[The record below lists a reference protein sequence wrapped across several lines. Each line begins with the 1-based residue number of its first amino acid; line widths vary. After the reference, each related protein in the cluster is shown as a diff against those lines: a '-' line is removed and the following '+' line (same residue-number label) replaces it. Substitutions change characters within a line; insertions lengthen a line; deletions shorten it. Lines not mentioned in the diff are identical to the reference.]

1 MEAQM
6 KLTRYIGFIIIL
18 LVVLVILVLLGNSLA
33 HIFPFLN
40 ALMMIAI
47 PLVLGLFL
55 SHHFKLDLGLFGV
68 GAVTFIG
75 SQIFHIPF
83 NQWLLNPFL
92 EWLNLQPEPGSLD
105 LAVAGFFLG
114 LSAGVFEETAR
125 YIVLRRWL
133 PQARTW
139 EEGLMFGAGHGGIEA
154 IIFGLLAMWGF
165 LQVAAFQNLSPEAL
179 SAVLGPEKA
188 EVLYIY
194 LVSFGDM
201 PWYYYLLGA
210 LERVSAL
217 CIHLGA
223 TLLVLQAF
231 IRRNIGWYFIAV
243 LWHTAVD
250 AFAVYGVQ
258 TWNVY
263 LVEGIVFLFGLC
275 SLGIVF
281 ALRRQ
286 TQTVNGGA
294 QEINLQILPPQAL
307 LEEPQEITQEK
318 LDDSRYE

>member
-1 MEAQM
+1 M
-6 KLTRYIGFIIIL
+6 KFPRFIGFIIL
-18 LVVLVILVLLGNSLA
+18 LLVILVLLIFLGNNLTP
-33 HIFPFLN
+33 IFPFLN
-40 ALMMIAI
+40 AILMIGI

-55 SHHFKLDLGLFGV
+55 SHKFKLDLGLFGV
-68 GAVTFIG
+68 GAITFIG
-75 SQIFHIPF
+75 SQVFHIPF

-133 PQARTW
+133 PWARTW

-165 LQVAAFQNLSPEAL
+165 LQVATFQNLNPEAL
-179 SAVLGPEKA
+179 STVLGPEKA
-188 EVLYIY
+188 EVLQTY
-194 LVSFGDM
+194 LMSLGGM
-201 PWYYYLLGA
+201 PWYYNLLGA

-217 CIHLGA
+217 CVHLGA

-231 IRRNIGWYFIAV
+231 TRKNIGWYFLAV

-281 ALRRQ
+281 AIRRR
-286 TQTVNGGA
+286 TQIVDGGA
-294 QEINLQILPPQAL
+294 QEINLPILPAQTL

-318 LDDSRYE
+318 LNESRYE

>member
-1 MEAQM
+1 M
-6 KLTRYIGFIIIL
+6 KLQRYIVIIFLL
-18 LVVLVILVLLGNSLA
+18 LVLVLLVLMGKNLTP
-33 HIFPFLN
+33 IFPFLN
-40 ALMMIAI
+40 AILMIGI
-47 PLVLGLFL
+47 PLVLGLVL
-55 SHHFKLDLGLFGV
+55 SYHFKLDLNLFGV
-68 GAVTFIG
+68 GALTFIG
-75 SQIFHIPF
+75 SQVFHIPF
-83 NQWLLNPFL
+83 NQWLLNPL
-92 EWLNLQPEPGSLD
+92 MEWLNLQPKPGSLD

-114 LSAGVFEETAR
+114 LSAGIFEETAR
-125 YIVLRRWL
+125 YLVLRRWL

-165 LQVAAFQNLSPEAL
+165 LQIATFQDLSPEAL
-179 SAVLGPEKA
+179 STVLGPEKA
-188 EVLYIY
+188 EVLQTY
-194 LVSFGDM
+194 LMSLGDI
-201 PWYYYLLGA
+201 PWYYNLLGA

-223 TLLVLQAF
+223 TVLVLQAF
-231 IRRNIGWYFIAV
+231 TRRNIGWYFLAI

-263 LVEGIVFLFGLC
+263 VVEGIVFLFGLC

-281 ALRRQ
+281 ALRRK
-286 TQTVNGGA
+286 TQTEDGEI
-294 QEINLQILPPQAL
+294 QEIKSQIIPPQTVL
-307 LEEPQEITQEK
+307 HKEPGEITQEK

>member
-1 MEAQM
+1 MRFQ
-6 KLTRYIGFIIIL
+6 RYTGLIIIL
-18 LVVLVILVLLGNSLA
+18 LVVLILLIFLGNNLA
-33 HIFPFLN
+33 SIFPFLN
-40 ALMMIAI
+40 AILMIGI
-47 PLVLGLFL
+47 PLVLGLVL
-55 SHHFKLDLGLFGV
+55 SRHFKLDLGLFGV
-68 GAVTFIG
+68 GAMTFIG

-92 EWLNLQPEPGSLD
+92 ERLNLQPEPGSLD

-114 LSAGVFEETAR
+114 LSAGIFEETAR

-165 LQVAAFQNLSPEAL
+165 LQLAAFQDLSPETL

-188 EVLYIY
+188 EVLQTY
-194 LVSFGDM
+194 LLSFGEL
-201 PWYYYLLGA
+201 PWYYNLLGA

-231 IRRNIGWYFIAV
+231 TRKNIGWYFLAV

-258 TWNVY
+258 TWSVY
-263 LVEGIVFLFGLC
+263 LVEGGVFLFGLC

-281 ALRRQ
+281 ALKRQ
-286 TQTVNGGA
+286 TQAIAGKTHETES
-294 QEINLQILPPQAL
+294 QTLLPQSLFVKP
-307 LEEPQEITQEK
+307 EEITEDK
-318 LDDSRYE
+318 LDESRYE

>member
-1 MEAQM
+1 M
-6 KLTRYIGFIIIL
+6 KFQRYTGFIIIL
-18 LVVLVILVLLGNSLA
+18 LVVLVLLIFLGNNLA
-33 HIFPFLN
+33 SIFPFLN
-40 ALMMIAI
+40 AILMIGI
-47 PLVLGLFL
+47 PLVLGLVL
-55 SHHFKLDLGLFGV
+55 SRHFKLDLGLFGV
-68 GAVTFIG
+68 GAMTFIG

-92 EWLNLQPEPGSLD
+92 EQLNLQPEPGSLD

-114 LSAGVFEETAR
+114 LSAGIFEETAR

-165 LQVAAFQNLSPEAL
+165 LQLAAFQDLSPETL

-188 EVLYIY
+188 EVLQTY
-194 LVSFGDM
+194 LLSFGEL
-201 PWYYYLLGA
+201 PWYYNLLGA

-231 IRRNIGWYFIAV
+231 TRKNLGWYFLAV

-258 TWNVY
+258 TWSVY
-263 LVEGIVFLFGLC
+263 LVEGGVFLFGLC

-281 ALRRQ
+281 ALKRQ
-286 TQTVNGGA
+286 TQAIAGKTHETES
-294 QEINLQILPPQAL
+294 QTLLPQSLFVKP
-307 LEEPQEITQEK
+307 EEITEDK
-318 LDDSRYE
+318 LDESRYE